1 MAKNDLLDFDPANDF
16 EAYFDRALNKAVPAI
31 LSALAS
37 PDNSPVY
44 TGYFASS
51 WRVAA
56 GKTAQEASGRLGKED
71 RPTTRA
77 NRETGDT
84 PWADIFRQRN
94 SFGNARG
101 PKPKSGGYIKPRFS
115 EVPYIN
121 FQKNPVI
128 NIGNVASYAGYALEN
143 PIVATFVQG
152 TGPGQLQG
160 VIDRAFKETP
170 DGVRLRVATGLRSRA
185 AGSVQYTDLL

>member
-56 GKTAQEASGRLGKED
+56 GKTAQQASGRLGKED
-71 RPTTRA
+71 RATTRA

-84 PWADIFRQRN
+84 PWAAIFRQRD

-101 PKPKSGGYIKPRFS
+101 PKSKSGGYISSMFP

-121 FQKNPVI
+121 FQKDPVI

-170 DGVRLRVATGLRSRA
+170 DGVRLSVATGLRSRA